1 MTDTFGQG
9 RNSTKLFYSLFFV
22 LAVFLVSCSQSTS
35 TDTNVEE
42 EMDAICR
49 KEAAETDAMYPSQPA
64 NIPNNTWR
72 WLWCDTYR
80 NSFTSVSG
88 RLQGYTEEL
97 ADYCLSKMRYC
108 N

>member
-1 MTDTFGQG
+1 M
-9 RNSTKLFYSLFFV
+9 KLFYISLFG
-22 LAVFLVSCSQSTS
+22 LAMFLVSCSSSIIS
-35 TDTNVEE
+35 TDTSVEE

-64 NIPNNTWR
+64 NIPSSTWR

-88 RLQGYTEEL
+88 LLQGYTEEL

>member
-1 MTDTFGQG
+1 MTDTFGQW
-9 RNSTKLFYSLFFV
+9 RNSTKLFCIPFFV

-35 TDTNVEE
+35 TDTSVEE
-42 EMDAICR
+42 EMEAVC
-49 KEAAETDAMYPSQPA
+49 KKVAAETNAMYPSQPA

-80 NSFTSVSG
+80 NSFTTTSG
-88 RLQGYTEEL
+88 LLKGYTEEL